1 MGQQHSKDEHGKPRS
16 SIASCACCGALSRCF
31 SRAGNAPGATGSAS
45 VQLEKQQAVTQP
57 LVVEDESWKKWS
69 SYNLIHHPPGG
80 AAAASAS
87 QYRPPAFVSHTSQQ
101 DVGSNSGEAAAST
114 AATTRA
120 EAVWE
125 L

>member
-1 MGQQHSKDEHGKPRS
+1 MGQQPSKDEDGKPRDS
-16 SIASCACCGALSRCF
+16 LLGSMCCSRCLSR
-31 SRAGNAPGATGSAS
+31 RGSPTAAS
-45 VQLEKQQAVTQP
+45 IQQEKQQAATQP

-80 AAAASAS
+80 AASASATQYHPPVYVS
-87 QYRPPAFVSHTSQQ
+87 QTSQQ
-101 DVGSNSGEAAAST
+101 SVSVSTGQAAPASLAT
-114 AATTRA
+114 ATRA